1 MTLYC
6 PNCESE
12 YRSDFMASYKNGHLV
27 KCSVCTQEWFQ
38 YNLSSDRSKFQPEYS
53 ELRKLAVEEY
63 LFDPKEKNK
72 IDLTV
77 SIGSSEVD
85 ETNNDIKKTS
95 DLKDIRERLK
105 VSAVL
110 LKEATEKLNTVESSD
125 VKRQFTINTSTKLG
139 FIFVSAIFIAL
150 HVLHFFSFELR
161 EIFPLFSNFLNSY
174 YIFSGQVVEMILET
188 IKTYVFL
195 S

>member
-1 MTLYC
+1 
-6 PNCESE
+6 
-12 YRSDFMASYKNGHLV
+12 MAAYTNGHLV

-38 YNLSSDRSKFQPEYS
+38 YNLSSETSEFQPEYS

-72 IDLTV
+72 IDLAV
-77 SIGSSEVD
+77 SIGSSELD
-85 ETNNDIKKTS
+85 EANNDIKETS

-110 LKEATEKLNTVESSD
+110 LKQATEKLNTVENSD
-125 VKRQFTINTSTKLG
+125 VRRQISVNSSTKLG

-150 HVLHFFSFELR
+150 HLLHVYSFELR
-161 EIFPLFSNFLNSY
+161 DIFPLFSHFLNSY
-174 YIFSGQVVEMILET
+174 YGFSSQIVEMILET
-188 IKTYVFL
+188 LKTYVFL